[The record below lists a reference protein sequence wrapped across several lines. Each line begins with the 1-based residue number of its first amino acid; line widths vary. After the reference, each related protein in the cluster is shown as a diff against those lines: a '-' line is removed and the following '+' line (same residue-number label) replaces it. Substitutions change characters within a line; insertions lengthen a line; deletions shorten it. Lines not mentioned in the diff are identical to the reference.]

1 MKVANPADSEV
12 RTDDHPTGVLGFR
25 YLLRGTEN
33 TPENFVML
41 IAENLGRF
49 EMVRHR
55 HNFDQFRYVISGQ
68 MNLGDGDVLREG
80 ELCYFPE
87 GTPYGPQDD
96 GAGPVVLT
104 LQFGGANGYGYMS
117 PEQYLAGRQA
127 LGRVGRFEGPVFIR
141 TDEGGRTTKKFSIN
155 AIWHEAMG
163 ARMLIP
169 APRYSRPILM
179 NPRAYR
185 WTAVPDQR
193 GVRQKRLGS
202 FSERAVAADIYTL
215 DPGAALRLFPEN
227 AIRLLFVLQGT
238 AQADGQLLARHFGG
252 QLDAG
257 ESCDLRSTDGL
268 EVMVFTLPMLRADWS
283 AADIEAE
290 EPQPDESVS
299 TAAGH

>member
-1 MKVANPADSEV
+1 MQVANPADSEV

-25 YLLRGTEN
+25 YLLRGAEN

-41 IAENLGRF
+41 IAENLGHF
-49 EMVRHR
+49 QMVRHR

-68 MNLGDGDVLREG
+68 MNLGDGDVLRAG

-104 LQFGGANGYGYMS
+104 MQFGGSNGYGYMS
-117 PEQYLAGRQA
+117 PDQYLAGREA
-127 LGRVGRFEGPVFIR
+127 LGRAGRFEGPVYLR
-141 TDEGGRTTKKFSIN
+141 EGADGRTTKKFSIN
-155 AIWHEAMG
+155 AIWEQAMG

-185 WTAVPDQR
+185 WTPVPQQR
-193 GVRQKRLGS
+193 GVQRKLLGA
-202 FSERAVAADIYTL
+202 FSERGVVADIHRI
-215 DPGAALRLFPEN
+215 PAGATLRLLPEQ
-227 AIRLLFVLQGT
+227 AIRLFFVLEGEGRFG
-238 AQADGQLLARHFGG
+238 AEALGQHFGA

-257 ESCDLRSTDGL
+257 EAC
-268 EVMVFTLPMLRADWS
+268 EVTAAQELLLLGFALPLLDADWDHS
-283 AADIEAE
+283 DLEAV
-290 EPQPDESVS
+290 EPTPDESV
-299 TAAGH
+299 TADTH